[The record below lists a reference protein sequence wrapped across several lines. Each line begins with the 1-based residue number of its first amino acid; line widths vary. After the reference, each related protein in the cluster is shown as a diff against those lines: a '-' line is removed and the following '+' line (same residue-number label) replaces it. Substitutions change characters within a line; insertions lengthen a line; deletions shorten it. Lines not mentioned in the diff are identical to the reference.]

1 MYMDSRRNSCFVSPQ
16 NPVSSLRITSSG
28 SLVHNIGSWQQLHPI
43 FAMIFLRGLPDVHI
57 ISHFTIISSLGNPDH
72 PPPHDCH
79 TSISAQ
85 LALQR
90 SISAPGTVALPSQP
104 LLILQKKHSK
114 KWEAAC
120 PRTSMMSIPST
131 TAAAHLSSVI
141 RLSPV
146 MVLLHQR
153 TGEMIPR
160 LRDKN

>member
-1 MYMDSRRNSCFVSPQ
+1 MYIDSRRSSCFVSPQ

-28 SLVHNIGSWQQLHPI
+28 SFVHNIGSWQQLHPI
-43 FAMIFLRGLPDVHI
+43 FAMIFLRD
-57 ISHFTIISSLGNPDH
+57 ISSLGNPDH

-79 TSISAQ
+79 STSISAQ